1 MARGVDRRGALR
13 ALAAGAGVVA
23 AARAHPAHGAGLP
36 LSSVPASPVDA
47 QDPAQRLEAV
57 VRTLGRSD
65 GGIALRWTE
74 GVLSARVEATT
85 TPLFRVL
92 SQIWS
97 RFRRRAGGAWDAVL
111 FESVYFVDLETRA
124 LLETWRNPF
133 TGDVVPVPQTT
144 LGPTR
149 LTYMPTLE
157 VTRPPMPGLDLRF
170 DHRVLV
176 EGQSGDDLWITERLD
191 NVMPSPAP
199 GVPDFGFHEAFT
211 FHVRASVLADASR
224 PCAGADVQKFN
235 VLGWRPWMAM
245 GARPGVTV
253 TRGFGRVTAD
263 RQDIPQRFRELNAG
277 PGRALLEEI
286 EGILEL

>member
-1 MARGVDRRGALR
+1 MDRRGALG
-13 ALAAGAGVVA
+13 ALVAAAGAWAGARPA
-23 AARAHPAHGAGLP
+23 AAVVPVSGAAGG
-36 LSSVPASPVDA
+36 VDWD
-47 QDPAQRLEAV
+47 DPAQRLAAV

-65 GGIALRWTE
+65 GGIALRWTD
-74 GVLSARVEATT
+74 GVLSARIDAAT

-92 SQIWS
+92 SQIFS
-97 RFRRRAGGAWDAVL
+97 RFRRRPDGAWDAVL
-111 FESVYFVDLETRA
+111 FEFVYFADLETRA

-149 LTYMPTLE
+149 LTYLPTLD

-170 DHRVLV
+170 DHHVLV

-191 NVMPSPAP
+191 SVMPSPAP

-211 FHVRASVLADASR
+211 FHVSSRARADRSR
-224 PCAGADVQKFN
+224 TCAGAGVQKFN

-245 GARPGVTV
+245 GTRPGVTV
-253 TRGFGRVTAD
+253 TRGFGRVAAD
-263 RQDIPQRFRELNAG
+263 LQDIPPRFRELNAG
-277 PGRALLEEI
+277 PGRALLEGI